1 MVKPGFHRALTRWTW
16 GFTTLCGPER
26 RAPSLDYGLGRAKTV
41 AHGAVEMADDKWIWP
56 IACNYRFYV

>member
-1 MVKPGFHRALTRWTW
+1 
-16 GFTTLCGPER
+16 
-26 RAPSLDYGLGRAKTV
+26 V